1 MRLFTPKPPKGGLNA
16 RVTEVLFRGFR
27 GIVRLLLFLVLSYP
41 CILSAQSETAA
52 DIYGAGVRAYYAEDY
67 KTALNKYSEA
77 LSLKPNTIGYLYS
90 RALTYQKLYQDSLAE
105 KDFHKITILDR
116 NYVDAWY
123 GLGKIQMDEKHYD
136 SAYYYFS
143 NAVYISPNDVPA
155 LHQLG
160 LIMYYKRKYF
170 DAIDIYT
177 KIINIKPDDGQAYY
191 KRGLAKFND
200 EDFEG
205 AAKDFTESYT
215 LDPDNTLALEQSAL
229 SYLRFNDLENACRVW
244 EILLKK
250 GNPHALDN
258 INLYCGKK

>member
-1 MRLFTPKPPKGGLNA
+1 MRLF
-16 RVTEVLFRGFR
+16 
-27 GIVRLLLFLVLSYP
+27 LFLVLSYP
-41 CILSAQSETAA
+41 FILSAQSETAA
-52 DIYGAGVRAYYAEDY
+52 DAYGAGVRAFYAEDY
-67 KTALNKYSEA
+67 KTALSKYSEA
-77 LSLKPNTIGYLYS
+77 LTLKPNTIGYLYS
-90 RALTYQKLYQDSLAE
+90 RALTYQKLYRDSLANI
-105 KDFHKITILDR
+105 DFHKVVILDPT
-116 NYVDAWY
+116 YIDAWY
-123 GLGKIQMDEKHYD
+123 WLGMIQMDEKHYD
-136 SAYYYFS
+136 SAYHYFS
-143 NAVYISPNDVPA
+143 NALRISPNDVAA

-170 DAIDIYT
+170 DAIDIYS

-229 SYLRFNDLENACRVW
+229 SYLRENDLENACRDW
-244 EILLKK
+244 DILLKK
-250 GNPHALDN
+250 GNSHAQDN